1 MKSHKCIDCDPN
13 QVELPTSTMW
23 SYFCIKERILEW
35 KLFIGFAQDIRV
47 NFWVRIVHSLD
58 CLHFSEAIFGILSGF
73 LPEFIFLL
81 ASFLQYN
88 NQSVNHGCVK
98 STLLF
103 ERVNLPQF
111 FSTCRLRQS
120 LMLFQALI
128 ARIENTLK

>member
-1 MKSHKCIDCDPN
+1 MPLHRQKCLSLVMNCPMKSYKCIDCDPN
-13 QVELPTSTMW
+13 KVELPTSTMW
-23 SYFCIKERILEW
+23 SCFCIKE
-35 KLFIGFAQDIRV
+35 K
-47 NFWVRIVHSLD
+47 NFEIEALHWICRRHQTEFGVRIVHSLD

-111 FSTCRLRQS
+111 FL
-120 LMLFQALI
+120 LVD
-128 ARIENTLK
+128 